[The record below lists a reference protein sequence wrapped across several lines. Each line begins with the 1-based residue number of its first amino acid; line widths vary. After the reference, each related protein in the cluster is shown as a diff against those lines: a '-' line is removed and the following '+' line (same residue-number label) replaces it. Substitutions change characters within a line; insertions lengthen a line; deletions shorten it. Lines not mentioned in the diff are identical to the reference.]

1 MCSFFYFEL
10 VLCLENLENI
20 YRMFSSMVF
29 NLALH
34 YTRNIQ
40 DAEEI
45 TQDVFLKIHEKGHA
59 FRGESELKT
68 WIYRIT
74 INRSLDVLKNKKSK
88 KNTPWQFSIQP
99 DLFPGGTFKTDENP
113 HKTLENKQQLNS
125 LIQCIHQ
132 LPPDQRDV
140 IVLLKMEGCSQKETA
155 GILNRSPK
163 AIESLFHRAKQ
174 ALKACWQKT
183 NEK

>member
-1 MCSFFYFEL
+1 
-10 VLCLENLENI
+10 
-20 YRMFSSMVF
+20 MVF

-34 YTRNIQ
+34 YTQNKQ

-45 TQDVFLKIHEKGHA
+45 TQDVFLKIHEKRHA

-74 INRSLDVLKNKKSK
+74 INRCLDVLKNKKRK
-88 KNTPWQFSIQP
+88 KNTPWQFSIQTDLIP
-99 DLFPGGTFKTDENP
+99 DETLKTQENP
-113 HKTLENKQQLNS
+113 YLIFEHKEQLNG
-125 LIQCIHQ
+125 LLQCIHQ
-132 LPPDQRDV
+132 LPADQRDV
-140 IVLLKMEGCSQKETA
+140 IVLLKIEGCSQKETA
-155 GILNRSPK
+155 AILNRSPK

>member
-1 MCSFFYFEL
+1 
-10 VLCLENLENI
+10 
-20 YRMFSSMVF
+20 MVF

-34 YTRNIQ
+34 YTHNKQ

-74 INRSLDVLKNKKSK
+74 INRSLDVLKNKKRK
-88 KNTPWQFSIQP
+88 KNAPWQFSIQAA
-99 DLFPGGTFKTDENP
+99 LFPDGTFKSNENP
-113 HKTLENKQQLNS
+113 YQTFENKEQLNG
-125 LIQCIHQ
+125 LLQCIHQ

-140 IVLLKMEGCSQKETA
+140 IILLKIEGCSQKETA
-155 GILNRSPK
+155 TILNRSPK
-163 AIESLFHRAKQ
+163 AVESLFHRAKL

>member
-1 MCSFFYFEL
+1 MFYVEL
-10 VLCLENLENI
+10 VLCLENLENT
-20 YRMFSSMVF
+20 YRMFSAMVF

-34 YTRNIQ
+34 YTRNMQ

-74 INRSLDVLKNKKSK
+74 INRSLDVLKSK
-88 KNTPWQFSIQP
+88 KNKKNSPWQFSIAP
-99 DLFPGGTFKTDENP
+99 DALPGGAITTEDNP
-113 HKTLENKQQLNS
+113 LSTLENKEQLNG

-155 GILNRSPK
+155 EILKRSPK
-163 AIESLFHRAKQ
+163 AIESLFHRAKI
-174 ALKACWQKT
+174 ALKACWQKS